1 MGMIQGVDGC
11 AEGWLSISLEVGGVR
26 PVAKV
31 FPSDAR
37 ALLSE
42 SWVVTAIDI
51 PIGLPSAG
59 ARRCDTEAR
68 SLLGP
73 LKSSVFPAPVRAA
86 LSTDSYESAC
96 LASKRASG
104 KGLSRQTYGILPKIR
119 SVDVL
124 LRQSPALLNS
134 VREVHPEISFYF
146 WNGKKPLRHPKKS
159 GFGFMERL
167 ALVEKVFGNAAR
179 EVREA
184 VARKQATDDD
194 ILDAFAALWTAQ
206 RIHDGTAERVSAR
219 GDRDDFGLPMQIWG

>member
-1 MGMIQGVDGC
+1 MGTIRGVDGC
-11 AEGWLSISLEVGGVR
+11 AEGWLSVSVELGGGR
-26 PVAKV
+26 PVARV

-42 SWVVTAIDI
+42 SSVVTAIDI

-59 ARRCDTEAR
+59 VRRCDIEAR

-86 LSTDSYESAC
+86 LSADSYESAC
-96 LASKRASG
+96 HESEKACGKR
-104 KGLSRQTYGILPKIR
+104 LSRQTYGILPKIR
-119 SVDVL
+119 SVGAL
-124 LRQSPALLNS
+124 LRQLPALLSS

-146 WNGKKPLRHPKKS
+146 WNAKKPLRHPKKS
-159 GFGFMERL
+159 GFGFAERL
-167 ALVEKVFGNAAR
+167 ALVEKVFGNGAR

-184 VARKQATDDD
+184 VPRKQATDDD

-206 RIHDGTAERVSAR
+206 RIHDGTAERVSAQ
-219 GDRDDFGLPMQIWG
+219 DERDDFGLPMQIWG